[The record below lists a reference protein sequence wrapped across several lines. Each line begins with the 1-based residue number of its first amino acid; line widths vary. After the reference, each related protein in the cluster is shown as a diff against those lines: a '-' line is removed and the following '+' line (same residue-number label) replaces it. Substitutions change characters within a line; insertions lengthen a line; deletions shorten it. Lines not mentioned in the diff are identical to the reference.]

1 MIRTGNWLAG
11 LVLLLMVSVPAF
23 PQVTIYTPPTKSN
36 CPRSQK
42 QADIWYFGENAGIDF
57 TSGTAVPLT
66 NENVMTAFKASGVI
80 SDSLG
85 NLLFFSNGKKVW
97 DRNFNMMP
105 NGTNLSGD
113 IGVTQPCII
122 IPKPESDSLYYLFSL
137 DVMAFMPDNSYT
149 TRGLTYSIVD
159 MARNGG
165 MGNIG
170 DSLNRPL
177 LTPVTQKITA
187 VKNANE
193 KDYWVIVHQWDSD
206 KFFAYPVTSN
216 GLESSVV
223 SSVGA
228 VHGTGFAGQT
238 NALGYMKAS
247 PDGTKIALAITGSNL
262 IQVFDFNNSTGQ
274 ITNPVS
280 YTTTI
285 PGISPYGIEFSPDSK
300 ILYASLLQIVGNGPP
315 SRPSYII
322 QFDLKN
328 NGLTNPVTIDS
339 VPGVRLAAMQL
350 GVDGRIYI
358 SRTINLVTKKDSLDV
373 IYNPSRPGV
382 ACNYSLLSYV
392 PDSRFPLTV
401 GRFGMYSLPN
411 VMQSWLDIPLFTYDS
426 CCFGDITKFT
436 ITNKANIESVMWNF
450 GDGNTSAVQD
460 PTHVYANPGL
470 YTVSLTETFN
480 GQSFTD
486 SLQVLI
492 NPLPQ
497 VQLGDTILLYTG
509 AAINL
514 HAGGGFMQ
522 YDWTTGSTDSIIEV
536 SSQGDYGVFV
546 KDYHCCINS
555 DSVYIK
561 VFAYYIPNAF
571 TPDNDGLNDIFRVVG
586 LYRNIN
592 FSMMIYDRWGQELF
606 TSDNID
612 TGWDGTFK
620 NQPCPPDTYVWRVNI
635 QFLGQ
640 DIVSTGSIVLKGTVI
655 LLK

>member
-1 MIRTGNWLAG
+1 MIRTGIWFTGIL
-11 LVLLLMVSVPAF
+11 LLLMVGIPAF

-42 QADIWYFGENAGIDF
+42 QADVWYFGENAGIDF
-57 TSGTAVPLT
+57 TSGTAVALT

-97 DRNFNMMP
+97 DRNFNLMP
-105 NGTNLSGD
+105 KGSNLSGD

-122 IPKPESDSLYYLFSL
+122 IPKPESDSLYYLFTL

-159 MARNGG
+159 MSRNGG
-165 MGNIG
+165 MGNIN
-170 DSLNRPL
+170 DSLNVPL

-187 VKNANE
+187 VKNGNE

-206 KFFAYPVTSN
+206 KFFAYPVTAR
-216 GLESSVV
+216 GLEASVT
-223 SSVGA
+223 SSVGM

-247 PDGTKIALAITGSNL
+247 PDGSKLAVAITGSNVVQL
-262 IQVFDFNNSTGQ
+262 FDFNNVTGQ
-274 ITNPVS
+274 VTNPVT

-285 PGISPYGIEFSPDSK
+285 PGIVPYGLEFSPDSK
-300 ILYASLLQIVGNGPP
+300 MLYASLLQIVGNGPP
-315 SRPSYII
+315 SRPSYVI
-322 QFDLKN
+322 QFDLR

-373 IYNPSRPGV
+373 IYNPSRPGL
-382 ACNYSLLSYV
+382 ACNYNLLDNV
-392 PDSRFPLTV
+392 PQSRFPLTT
-401 GRFGMYSLPN
+401 GRYGMYSLPN

-426 CCFGDITKFT
+426 CCHGDITRFT
-436 ITNKANIESVMWNF
+436 ITNKANIESVSWDF
-450 GDGNTSAVQD
+450 GDGNTSASLD
-460 PTHVYANPGL
+460 PVHLFANPGT
-470 YTVSLTETFN
+470 YMVKLTETFN
-480 GQSFTD
+480 GQNFTD
-486 SLQVLI
+486 SLPVQI

-497 VQLGDTILLYTG
+497 VNLGDTILLYTG
-509 AAINL
+509 ATINL

-536 SSQGDYGVFV
+536 SSRA
-546 KDYHCCINS
+546 I
-555 DSVYIK
+555 
-561 VFAYYIPNAF
+561 
-571 TPDNDGLNDIFRVVG
+571 
-586 LYRNIN
+586 
-592 FSMMIYDRWGQELF
+592 
-606 TSDNID
+606 
-612 TGWDGTFK
+612 TG
-620 NQPCPPDTYVWRVNI
+620 
-635 QFLGQ
+635 
-640 DIVSTGSIVLKGTVI
+640 
-655 LLK
+655 